1 MAIHQHVHALPAGH
15 RLQHRYEIEH
25 VLGSGAFGITYRA
38 HDIALDRD
46 VAIKE
51 YLPGEF
57 AVRDADTSVV
67 PKSPDSEETFR
78 WGLERFLGE
87 ARILARIQHPNVVQ
101 VWDFIESH
109 GTACFVMPFEAG
121 VDLKAH
127 LAALNRPLTEAELR
141 NLAWPLLDGLTAVHA
156 NGHLHRDL
164 KPANILLRE
173 RGGPLLIDFG
183 AARQA
188 VGTKSTMTAVL
199 THGYAPLEQYSG
211 RGQGPY
217 TDIYS
222 LAAVFYHGL
231 AGGPVS
237 PLATAMARS
246 EAVYVEGAPD
256 PLIPAA
262 EAFAGRC
269 SAELAAALDWGLQ
282 IRAKD
287 RPQSVA
293 EWRPAW
299 QARPAAPA
307 AAVDK
312 PTVAAAP
319 TGSIAGSSPGKMPG
333 LATVAEPT
341 LSDDAATPA
350 PDNVKAA
357 TVTTPP
363 AVQHRRRWTM
373 VAAGTVLI
381 LAAGV
386 GGWQLG
392 WFAPPPL
399 PPITVDPSA
408 AADQAEA
415 QRAAAAAEAAEAA
428 RQADEQAWEAAQH
441 VNTIEAYD
449 TYLRDHPSGA
459 HATDAQ
465 QRKAELEQAAAAE
478 AARQADEQA
487 WVAAQQAHTIAA
499 YEAYLRDHPSGAHA
513 TDAQQ
518 RKTELERAEAARQA
532 DEQAWAT
539 AQQADT
545 VAAYEAYLRD
555 HPSGAH
561 AADAQQRKTEL
572 ERAEAAEAARQA
584 DEQAWATA
592 QRTNT
597 IEAYR
602 GYSRDHPNGAHV
614 ADANQRVTTLQQA
627 AAAEAARQAD
637 EQAWAAAQ
645 RTNTIDAYHRY
656 LQDRPNGTHA
666 AAANQRV
673 TELERAAAAEAAR
686 QADEQAWATAQRTN
700 TIDAYHRYLRSR
712 SNGAYVAVA
721 GRRVAELERAA
732 AEAARQAD
740 EQAWATVQRT
750 NTIEAYRGYLR
761 DRPNGTHA
769 ADAGRRVTELERQPG
784 RVFRDRR
791 ADGAECPECPEMV
804 VIPAGSFTMG
814 SPESEEGRDADE
826 GPQHPVR
833 MGQALALGRYEVTFA
848 EWDACV
854 AAGGCNGY
862 QPADGGW
869 GRGQRPVI
877 NVSWDDAQAYVR
889 WLSQRTGQRYRLPS
903 EAEWEYAARAG
914 TATARYWGDGIAPAQ
929 ANYGGNGTVEVGR
942 YAANPFGLQ
951 DVLGN
956 VWEWVED
963 CWNASYRGAPADGLP
978 WTTGE
983 CHLRVVRGGSWSF
996 NPRNL
1001 RAANRNAHNSGN
1013 RNSFLGF
1020 RVARTL

>member
-539 AQQADT
+539 AQ
-545 VAAYEAYLRD
+545 
-555 HPSGAH
+555 
-561 AADAQQRKTEL
+561 
-572 ERAEAAEAARQA
+572 
-584 DEQAWATA
+584 
-592 QRTNT
+592 
-597 IEAYR
+597 
-602 GYSRDHPNGAHV
+602 
-614 ADANQRVTTLQQA
+614 
-627 AAAEAARQAD
+627 
-637 EQAWAAAQ
+637 
-645 RTNTIDAYHRY
+645 
-656 LQDRPNGTHA
+656 
-666 AAANQRV
+666 
-673 TELERAAAAEAAR
+673 
-686 QADEQAWATAQRTN
+686 RTN